1 MAEQSGLQVRYE
13 EIGKTVVVT
22 PQGEIAYTE
31 APQLRQ
37 WIRKAQ
43 DTRPERIIVDLSGVG
58 YMNTP
63 GVATL
68 VEALQIAKKNKYRLV
83 LVGLNSSVRAVFEVA
98 RLHTVFEI
106 VETRD
111 AALK

>member
-1 MAEQSGLQVRYE
+1 MAEPSGLTVRFE
-13 EIGKTVVVT
+13 QIGTTVVVT

-31 APQLRQ
+31 APLFRQ
-37 WIRKAQ
+37 SLKKAQ
-43 DTRPERIIVDLSGVG
+43 EARPERIVVDLSGIA

-68 VEALQIAKKNKYRLV
+68 VEALQIAKKNKNRLV
-83 LVGLNSSVRAVFEVA
+83 LAGLSPNVRAVFEVA

-106 VETRD
+106 VETRE
-111 AALK
+111 AALA